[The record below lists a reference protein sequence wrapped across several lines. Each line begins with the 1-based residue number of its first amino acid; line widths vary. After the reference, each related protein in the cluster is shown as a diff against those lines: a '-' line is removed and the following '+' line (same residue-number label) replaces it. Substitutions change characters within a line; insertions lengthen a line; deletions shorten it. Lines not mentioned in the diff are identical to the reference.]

1 MAQERPPRT
10 VEFHYIKSN
19 GFRVVHT
26 DGAWGGPTPHG
37 YIAVTF
43 YSERAPLPQLLVR
56 ELDSSGRLGK
66 EVSRKSRNGY
76 VREAEVQ
83 VMMDL
88 RVAEGFVEWLQNKI
102 SAVQNRSIG
111 DNGGQQR

>member
-1 MAQERPPRT
+1 MTQESPAPR

-19 GFRVVHT
+19 GFRVVHA
-26 DGAWGGPTPHG
+26 DGAWGGPTPRG

-43 YSERAPLPQLLVR
+43 YSERAPLPKLLVH
-56 ELDSSGRLGK
+56 ELNSSGQLGE
-66 EVSRKSRNGY
+66 EVSRQSKKGY

-88 RVAEGFVEWLQNKI
+88 GMAEGFVEWLQDKI
-102 SAVQNRSIG
+102 STVQKRSV
-111 DNGGQQR
+111 DKNGGQQK